1 MFSGLVDLY
10 PHTRPNR
17 PNPSDT
23 YTYTLQVLI
32 YVFDVES
39 AETEKDMSHF
49 MGVLEVRLRSFAFI
63 QPNRASQSIGQPTLI
78 TTISPPQPQIK
89 ITQAIDQYSPDAKLF
104 VLIHKMDLVPE
115 EDREAVFEE
124 RRHLI
129 EAQAATRFSFQ
140 FTFFKTS
147 IWDETLY
154 KAWSSIVYQ
163 LIPNVKS
170 LEHQLESLCEICGAD
185 EMVLFEKATFLVISH
200 ATHRAHADVHRFE
213 KISNIIKQFKLR
225 YFT

>member
-1 MFSGLVDLY
+1 M
-10 PHTRPNR
+10 
-17 PNPSDT
+17 
-23 YTYTLQVLI
+23 
-32 YVFDVES
+32 FDVES
-39 AETEKDMSHF
+39 AETEKDMNHF
-49 MGVLEVRLRSFAFI
+49 MGVLEV
-63 QPNRASQSIGQPTLI
+63 SQSSQATSNQAIHPAQSRHPLTNTANPLI
-78 TTISPPQPQIK
+78 TPHPNLPDTL
-89 ITQAIDQYSPDAKLF
+89 QAIDQYSPDAKLF

-124 RRHLI
+124 RRLLI
-129 EAQAATRFSFQ
+129 EGQANTRFSFQ
-140 FTFFKTS
+140 MTFFKTS

-170 LEHQLESLCEICGAD
+170 LEQQLERLCEICGAD

-225 YFT
+225 

>member
-1 MFSGLVDLY
+1 
-10 PHTRPNR
+10 
-17 PNPSDT
+17 
-23 YTYTLQVLI
+23 
-32 YVFDVES
+32 
-39 AETEKDMSHF
+39 
-49 MGVLEVRLRSFAFI
+49 
-63 QPNRASQSIGQPTLI
+63 
-78 TTISPPQPQIK
+78 
-89 ITQAIDQYSPDAKLF
+89 
-104 VLIHKMDLVPE
+104 VLIHKMDLVAE

-124 RRHLI
+124 RCKMI
-129 EAQAATRFSFQ
+129 EGQAASRFAFQ
-140 FTFFKTS
+140 MTFFKTS

-170 LEHQLESLCEICGAD
+170 LEHHLEGLCEICGAD

-225 YFT
+225 SVRCPVLAMAWPGSVLYYWL